1 MKTAKEFIEK
11 LQSNED
17 LAAQIREK
25 AAAAEDKFAAVSA
38 AAKELG
44 YEVSAEELKAIGTE
58 SEDISEE
65 ELGKVA
71 GGTFDIIATII
82 RMIYE

>member
-44 YEVSAEELKAIGTE
+44 YE
-58 SEDISEE
+58 ISPRA
-65 ELGKVA
+65 GCWDPRPAA
-71 GGTFDIIATII
+71 GGPPA
-82 RMIYE
+82 RRRCRSSR